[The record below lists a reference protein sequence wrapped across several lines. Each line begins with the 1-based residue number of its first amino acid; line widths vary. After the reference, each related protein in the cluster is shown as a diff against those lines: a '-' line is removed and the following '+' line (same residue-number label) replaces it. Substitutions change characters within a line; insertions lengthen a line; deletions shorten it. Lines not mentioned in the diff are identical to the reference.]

1 MPRLRG
7 SGLEPVTK
15 SQKVQFYE
23 TVREENLS
31 YLTNNIS
38 DHYAYLS
45 LKAVIRALQKILS
58 QDGSELLLCEI
69 GIEGVF

>member
-1 MPRLRG
+1 MPRLRD

-23 TVREENLS
+23 TVREENLT
-31 YLTNNIS
+31 YLTNNTS
-38 DHYAYLS
+38 NRYAYSS
-45 LKAVIRALQKILS
+45 LKAVIKALQKILS

-69 GIEGVF
+69 AIEGVF